1 MLPTGF
7 CWVRWRVADYRGIGI
22 NVKEMWSRIMDIIVK
37 TLLAVETLGVS
48 KVSRPIWKNS
58 SLRLGESSQNGLKFS
73 WWNSCWCNCDLTKKK
88 PVPFNSQ
95 SDAVDQGLFV
105 WEMGYRLY
113 GLFEAIFWCS
123 SQVLRELIQ
132 QKQKFEMLF
141 LKNTTRISRI
151 QV

>member
-1 MLPTGF
+1 MQLWFG
-7 CWVRWRVADYRGIGI
+7 R
-22 NVKEMWSRIMDIIVK
+22 E
-37 TLLAVETLGVS
+37 
-48 KVSRPIWKNS
+48 
-58 SLRLGESSQNGLKFS
+58 
-73 WWNSCWCNCDLTKKK
+73 K
-88 PVPFNSQ
+88 PVAYNSQ

-141 LKNTTRISRI
+141 WRTPQESAGFKFKTTYLKNQKNVQYIEWSLDSKQIHLKFFRGLQSALLPKSPVSTSKA
-151 QV
+151 VLSSMVSMF